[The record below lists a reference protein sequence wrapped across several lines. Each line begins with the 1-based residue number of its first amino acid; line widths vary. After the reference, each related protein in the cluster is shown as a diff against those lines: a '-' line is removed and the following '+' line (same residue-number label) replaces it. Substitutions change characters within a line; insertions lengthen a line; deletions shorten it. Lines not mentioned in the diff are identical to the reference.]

1 MLGVAV
7 IGAGAVCSI
16 HLDSFLEHAAICEVR
31 AICDISEEKAR
42 TAIGNK
48 GITAKVYT
56 DVDEMLKDPDI
67 DIVSI
72 CLPPDLHCDVTVKS
86 LKAGKHVLVEKPMA
100 PSLEECDIM
109 IAAQKESGRILSVVS
124 QNRYKVP
131 TMKVKSMLDSGV
143 AGDVKH
149 AMVNSLWWRGENYHD
164 LAWRGVWAK
173 EGGGS
178 VANQSVHHLDLAQ
191 WLLGMPERIT
201 AVMRNVAHNNSQC
214 EDSAV
219 AIFEYPDK
227 LVQFTSNIVTHD
239 EEQELVFQTAKGRIS
254 VPWQVAASQP
264 LPNGFPT
271 PNETVANELQA
282 AYDNAPVIEKEG
294 HPGMIGNFLH
304 AILGDEPLMIDGT
317 EGKKAVELII
327 AIYKA
332 AATHQP
338 VTLPM
343 GKDDSFYTKEGMVSQ
358 MPIFH
363 EKTHSVENMAAFEI
377 SFGRDVGK

>member
-16 HLDSFLEHAAICEVR
+16 HLDSFLEHAEVCEVR
-31 AICDISEEKAR
+31 AVCDISLEKAQA
-42 TAIGNK
+42 AIDGK
-48 GITAKVYT
+48 GLSAKPYT
-56 DVDEMLKDPDI
+56 DVEDMLETADI
-67 DIVSI
+67 DLVSI
-72 CLPPDLHCDVTVKS
+72 CLPPSLHCDIAVKC

-131 TMKVKSMLDSGV
+131 TMKVKSILDSGV
-143 AGDVKH
+143 AGGVKH

-164 LAWRGVWAK
+164 MAWRGVWAK

-191 WLLGMPERIT
+191 WMLGMPEKIT
-201 AVMRNVAHNNSQC
+201 AAMKNVAHSNSEC

-239 EEQELVFQTAKGRIS
+239 EEQELVFQTTKGRIS
-254 VPWQVAASQP
+254 VPWEVAASQP
-264 LPNGFPT
+264 LPNGFPA
-271 PNETVANELQA
+271 PNDVAVSELQA
-282 AYDNAPVIEKEG
+282 AYDNAPEIAKEG

-304 AILGDEPLMIDGT
+304 AILGDEPLMIDGA

-332 AATHQP
+332 AVTHQP
-338 VTLPM
+338 VSLPI
-343 GKDDSFYTKEGMVSQ
+343 KQDDAFYTKDGMVSR